1 MRILEHKNEL
11 KYNYASPRLAQ
22 YDNRGCDIINTTKLN
37 LRSMRR
43 DAMGLRPEV
52 QPLRWLFFY
61 GILCLTIVVM
71 ISVVVLPSTSCAQTD
86 GYNPA
91 GNSVNFSFSASTV
104 YQFNANVDDGG
115 TLHVARYNSAFDV
128 SDRVNKDLRLGLS
141 LAYEYDDYDF
151 SGLTKFPVARP
162 WSEVNRFGISVPVHY
177 TFTDNWRLFVSPSV
191 QWAGESRAK
200 WDDALSYGAVAG
212 ISYRIRPDA
221 VIGLGAGVY
230 SNIKDTT
237 VFPYITVNWQMTE
250 RLRLINPSRTSP
262 AGPAGLE
269 LVYAIDKYWETGLGV
284 AYRAYRFR
292 LEENGPIPNGIGEYK
307 TVPVFARISYKF
319 TPKIRIDV
327 YGGATFVNKIY
338 IEDQD
343 GHELFSTKTDIA
355 PLIGLTFVARF

>member
-1 MRILEHKNEL
+1 
-11 KYNYASPRLAQ
+11 
-22 YDNRGCDIINTTKLN
+22 
-37 LRSMRR
+37 
-43 DAMGLRPEV
+43 MGLRLNV
-52 QPLRWLFFY
+52 QPLREFFLY
-61 GILCLTIVVM
+61 GVLCLTILVM
-71 ISVVVLPSTSCAQTD
+71 MSVVVLPSTSCAQTD

-91 GNSVNFSFSASTV
+91 GNSVNFSFSASTL
-104 YQFNANVDDGG
+104 YQFNAPVDGG
-115 TLHVARYNSAFDV
+115 GKLNIARYNAALDMSSRV
-128 SDRVNKDLRLGLS
+128 SRDLRLGLS

-151 SGLTKFPVARP
+151 SGLTNFPVARP

-212 ISYRIRPDA
+212 ISYKIRTDA
-221 VIGLGAGVY
+221 LIGLGAGVY
-230 SNIKDTT
+230 SNIEDTT

-269 LVYAIDKYWETGLGV
+269 LVYAIDKYWETGLGA
-284 AYRAYRFR
+284 AYRSYRFR
-292 LEENGPIPNGIGEYK
+292 LEEDGPIPNGIGEYK

-319 TPKIRIDV
+319 TPRICIDV

-343 GHELFSTKTDIA
+343 GA
-355 PLIGLTFVARF
+355 

>member
-1 MRILEHKNEL
+1 
-11 KYNYASPRLAQ
+11 
-22 YDNRGCDIINTTKLN
+22 
-37 LRSMRR
+37 
-43 DAMGLRPEV
+43 MGLRLNV
-52 QPLRWLFFY
+52 RHLREFFLS
-61 GILCLTIVVM
+61 GILCLTIVVTIFM
-71 ISVVVLPSTSCAQTD
+71 VVLPSTSCAQTD

-104 YQFNANVDDGG
+104 YQFNANIDDGG
-115 TLHVARYNSAFDV
+115 TLHVARYNAALDLSGRA
-128 SDRVNKDLRLGLS
+128 SRDLRLGLS

-162 WSEVNRFGISVPVHY
+162 WSEVNRFGISAPVHY
-177 TFTDNWRLFVSPSV
+177 TFTDNWKLFVSPSV
-191 QWAGESRAK
+191 QWAGESHAK

-212 ISYRIRPDA
+212 ISYKIRPDA

-230 SNIKDTT
+230 SNIEDTT

-250 RLRLINPSRTSP
+250 RLRLINPFRTSP

-269 LVYAIDKYWETGLGV
+269 LVYAIDKYWETGLGA
-284 AYRAYRFR
+284 AYRSYRFR

-307 TVPVFARISYKF
+307 TVPVFARFPYKF
-319 TPKIRIDV
+319 TLQIYIDA

-343 GHELFSTKTDIA
+343 GDELFSTKTDIA

>member
-1 MRILEHKNEL
+1 
-11 KYNYASPRLAQ
+11 
-22 YDNRGCDIINTTKLN
+22 
-37 LRSMRR
+37 
-43 DAMGLRPEV
+43 MGLRLNV
-52 QPLRWLFFY
+52 QPLREFYLY
-61 GILCLTIVVM
+61 GILCLTILVT
-71 ISVVVLPSTSCAQTD
+71 ISMVVLPSTSCAQTD
-86 GYNPA
+86 GYSLV
-91 GNSVNFSFSASTV
+91 GNSVDFSFSPSTV
-104 YQFNANVDDGG
+104 YQFNANVDGSG
-115 TLHVARYNSAFDV
+115 RLSVARYNAALDMSGGAG
-128 SDRVNKDLRLGLS
+128 KDLRLGLS
-141 LAYEYDDYDF
+141 IAYEYDDYDF

-162 WSEVNRFGISVPVHY
+162 WSEVNRFGISAPVHY
-177 TFTDNWRLFVSPSV
+177 TLTDNWRLFVSPSV
-191 QWAGESRAK
+191 QWAGESHAK
-200 WDDALSYGAVAG
+200 WDDAISYGAVAG
-212 ISYRIRPDA
+212 ISYRFRTDA

-230 SNIKDTT
+230 SNIEDTT

-250 RLRLINPSRTSP
+250 RIRLINPSRTSP

-269 LVYAIDKYWETGLGV
+269 LVYAMDKYWETGLGA
-284 AYRAYRFR
+284 AYRSYRFR

>member
-1 MRILEHKNEL
+1 
-11 KYNYASPRLAQ
+11 
-22 YDNRGCDIINTTKLN
+22 
-37 LRSMRR
+37 MRR
-43 DAMGLRPEV
+43 DEMGLRLEV
-52 QPLRWLFFY
+52 QPLRELFFY
-61 GILCLTIVVM
+61 GILCLTIVVTIVM
-71 ISVVVLPSTSCAQTD
+71 VVLPSTSCAQTD

-91 GNSVNFSFSASTV
+91 RNSVDFSFSTSTA
-104 YQFNANVDDGG
+104 YQFSANVDGG
-115 TLHVARYNSAFDV
+115 GEMNVARYNAALELSSRA
-128 SDRVNKDLRLGLS
+128 SKDLRLGLGLS
-141 LAYEYDDYDF
+141 YEYDDYDF

-191 QWAGESRAK
+191 QWAGESHAK

-212 ISYRIRPDA
+212 ISYKIRPDA

-230 SNIKDTT
+230 SNIEDTT

-250 RLRLINPSRTSP
+250 RLRLINPFRTSP

-269 LVYAIDKYWETGLGV
+269 LAYAIDKYWETGLGA
-284 AYRAYRFR
+284 AYRSYRFR

-307 TVPVFARISYKF
+307 IVPVIARISCKF
-319 TPKIRIDV
+319 TSQIRIDV

>member
-1 MRILEHKNEL
+1 
-11 KYNYASPRLAQ
+11 
-22 YDNRGCDIINTTKLN
+22 
-37 LRSMRR
+37 
-43 DAMGLRPEV
+43 MGLHLNV
-52 QPLRWLFFY
+52 QPLRDFFLY
-61 GILCLTIVVM
+61 GILCLTTLLM
-71 ISVVVLPSTSCAQTD
+71 MSVVVLPSTSCAQTD
-86 GYNPA
+86 GYSPV
-91 GNSVNFSFSASTV
+91 GNAVDFSFSASTAC
-104 YQFNANVDDGG
+104 QFNGNVDGG
-115 TLHVARYNSAFDV
+115 GRLNVARYNAALDMSSRA
-128 SDRVNKDLRLGLS
+128 SKDLRLGLS

-162 WSEVNRFGISVPVHY
+162 WSEVNRFGISVPVQY

-212 ISYRIRPDA
+212 ISYKIRSDTL
-221 VIGLGAGVY
+221 IGLGVGVY
-230 SNIKDTT
+230 SNIEKTT

-250 RLRLINPSRTSP
+250 RLRLINPFRTSP

-269 LVYAIDKYWETGLGV
+269 LAYAIDKYWETGLGA
-284 AYRAYRFR
+284 AYRSYRFR
-292 LEENGPIPNGIGEYK
+292 LEEDGPIPNGIGEYK
-307 TVPVFARISYKF
+307 TVPVFTRVSYKF
-319 TPKIRIDV
+319 TPQIRIDV